1 MLRPNPHRIMRLKLR
16 SDSFSA
22 RLTAVQR
29 EELFTAL
36 GDGLST
42 RAASLKV
49 YEWYRQNAAA
59 GHPGFRAGAEIKAPS
74 ISCISLWYRT
84 TLVRQRH
91 AEARAVATVAQT
103 SCPVDYDEQAS
114 RALGQARYLATL
126 EGLSVSGLATL
137 ERNELTRK
145 KLALEEERLAL
156 HAYHQRCAALLARA
170 EELLKNAPT
179 RETSAQKADAFQNT
193 VELVLEEIE
202 RMKYGDDNLRFSPKY
217 FIGPPAPILL
227 MQELNRS

>member
-1 MLRPNPHRIMRLKLR
+1 MRLKLR

-22 RLTAVQR
+22 RLTAAQR
-29 EELFTAL
+29 EELFAIL
-36 GDGLST
+36 NDGLSL

-49 YEWYRQNAAA
+49 YAWYQENAAA
-59 GHPGFRAGAEIKAPS
+59 GHHGFRAGRRIKAPS

-84 TLVRQRH
+84 ALVRQRH
-91 AEARAVATVAQT
+91 AEARAVATVAQA

-114 RALGQARYLATL
+114 RSLAQARYLATL

-156 HAYHQRCAALLARA
+156 HSYHQRCAAMLDRA

-179 RETSAQKADAFQNT
+179 REASERKAAAFQNT
-193 VELVLEEIE
+193 IDLALEEIE
-202 RMKYGDDNLRFSPKY
+202 HMKYGDDYKVLSPKY
-217 FIGPPAPILL
+217 FIGPRAPVLF
-227 MQELNRS
+227 MQEFNRS

>member
-1 MLRPNPHRIMRLKLR
+1 MRLKLR

-22 RLTAVQR
+22 RLTAAQR
-29 EELFTAL
+29 EELFAAL

-49 YEWYRQNAAA
+49 YEWYQQNAAA
-59 GHPGFRAGAEIKAPS
+59 GHPGLRAASQIKAPS

-91 AEARAVATVAQT
+91 AEARAVATVAQA

-114 RALGQARYLATL
+114 RSLAQARYLATL

-137 ERNELTRK
+137 ERNELTRR

-156 HAYHQRCAALLARA
+156 HAYHQRCAAMLARA
-170 EELLKNAPT
+170 EELVRNAPT
-179 RETSAQKADAFQNT
+179 RESREQEADAFENS
-193 VELVLEEIE
+193 VELILEEIE
-202 RMKYGDDNLRFSPKY
+202 RMKYGDDNLRFSPRY
-217 FIGPPAPILL
+217 FIGPQAPVLF
-227 MQELNRS
+227 MQEFNRS